1 MDTKNNNLDDYI
13 DWSGYGV
20 DALSAKEVKENLI
33 KPKESVVEF
42 DDSIDWDIYDE
53 PSVVETLSSKAPPIH
68 PIQSLDDA
76 VKIIMSN
83 IKKVKG
89 SRRGKGWYQ
98 KKKTDK
104 KTGKVYKQWKFRKQ
118 FTHEGKKYRIDCD
131 SHAEF
136 KQRKEQIIKEADLLT
151 DDNSQDKQAT
161 YSEAF
166 KYYLNAEDIEL
177 KTKKR
182 RTSFFK
188 TWIEPRLGKEIVYT
202 TTNKQ
207 IETFFESIK
216 EEANNKP
223 GLKNPPQAVYEAY
236 KVLNAFFNFSINE
249 LNRRY
254 ILKNPISPYVKKWV
268 NKNVTKYKATKI
280 NDKNSINESEVRM
293 LMGYVIGKIYEIVYH
308 WMAFHGM
315 RGSEALAIHWDDI
328 DFENNRVHVFQQTAR
343 NSEGKIYIKKRTKNL
358 KKRYVPLD
366 NATRELLLQT
376 PMNEREGLVFVRPD
390 GSIDTQDAFHKRVH
404 LPILK
409 ELGLIE
415 NERES
420 SPNDSYLRKQH
431 ALRKFFSSWKTQNG
445 ESVTDVSAWI
455 GDKISTTQDY
465 YMKQI
470 ESENNKLKTN
480 SSFSSFYEESEK
492 THLRLVV

>member
-1 MDTKNNNLDDYI
+1 MDIKNNNLDDYI
-13 DWSGYGV
+13 DWSGYEV
-20 DALSAKEVKENLI
+20 DAPSAKEIKENLI
-33 KPKESVVEF
+33 KRYEGRKLVVKPKESVVEF
-42 DDSIDWDIYDE
+42 DDSIDWDAYD
-53 PSVVETLSSKAPPIH
+53 APPIETK
-68 PIQSLDDA
+68 D
-76 VKIIMSN
+76 VKSKSSSSKKRKGKN
-83 IKKVKG
+83 WHIKKVKMADG
-89 SRRGKGWYQ
+89 TIKEYW
-98 KKKTDK
+98 
-104 KTGKVYKQWKFRKQ
+104 VYRKQ
-118 FTHEGKKYRIDCD
+118 FTYKGITHRIDCD

-136 KQRKEQIIKEADLLT
+136 KKRKEQIKKETDLLT
-151 DDNSQDKQAT
+151 DPNSQDKKAT

-188 TWIEPRLGKEIVYT
+188 TWIEPKLGKEIVYT

-216 EEANNKP
+216 EEANNKKR
-223 GLKNPPQAVYEAY
+223 LKNPPQTVYEAY
-236 KVLNAFFNFSINE
+236 KVLNAFYNFCITY

-254 ILKNPISPYVKKWV
+254 ILDNPITPYVKKWI
-268 NKNVTKYKATKI
+268 NKDVDKYKATKI
-280 NDKNSINESEVRM
+280 NYNNSINESEVRM

-328 DFENNRVHVFQQTAR
+328 DFENNRVHVHQQTAR

-358 KKRYVPLD
+358 KKRHVPLS
-366 NATRELLLQT
+366 NITRKLLSQT
-376 PMNEREGLVFVRPD
+376 PISQRKGLVFVRPSK
-390 GSIDTQDAFHKRVH
+390 GIDTQDAFHKRVH

-420 SPNDSYLRKQH
+420 SPNDSNLRKQH
-431 ALRKFFSSWKTQNG
+431 TLRKFFTSWQNMNG
-445 ESVTDVSAWI
+445 HSIANVSAWI

-470 ESENNKLKTN
+470 ESEDNLIETNN
-480 SSFSSFYEESEK
+480 SFSSFYEESEK
-492 THLRLVV
+492 THLKQVV